1 MIDFDQL
8 ATSCVNPY
16 DMKKYLN
23 IFLRVLFY
31 FSVRKPAVSIPAN
44 SPVLGVSLTPAGWK
58 LRSHAGSHLHAN
70 FSRLIEKCELLPSY
84 LTQFPKIC

>member
-31 FSVRKPAVSIPAN
+31 FTVRKPAVRLFSN
-44 SPVLGVSLTPAGWK
+44 LTNWLFK
-58 LRSHAGSHLHAN
+58 
-70 FSRLIEKCELLPSY
+70 SY
-84 LTQFPKIC
+84 RNLNR